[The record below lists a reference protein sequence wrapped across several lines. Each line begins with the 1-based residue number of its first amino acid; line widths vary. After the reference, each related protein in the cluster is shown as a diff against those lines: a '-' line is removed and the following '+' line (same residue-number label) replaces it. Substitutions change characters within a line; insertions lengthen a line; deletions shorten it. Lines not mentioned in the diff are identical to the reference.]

1 MIGLQLPGGSD
12 ASAAPAAG
20 RRDPRS
26 NLASVLPLALSHVTA
41 RWEPG
46 ARPGARPSGGRRR
59 HVTPGPGAAA
69 TVTVT
74 VLRLA
79 R

>member
-1 MIGLQLPGGSD
+1 MIGLQVD
-12 ASAAPAAG
+12 ASAAPEA
-20 RRDPRS
+20 
-26 NLASVLPLALSHVTA
+26 NLASVPPLALSYGPVGTRGPPA
-41 RWEPG
+41 RRGPPFP
-46 ARPGARPSGGRRR
+46 AASR
-59 HVTPGPGAAA
+59 HAGPGPGAAA